1 MAIHSSIFV
10 SGSVGRGGRN
20 QPNDVRTVQTR
31 LNELMG
37 NSRTHLKVDGL
48 SGPKTEG
55 MIANFQKSVLKFQ
68 WPDSRVDPNGKTI
81 AALNNPSSATIWR
94 STPPAPGGGG
104 TRKTIHL
111 HFRSISL
118 TSVSFDA
125 QYSGAVKVFGQ
136 YNIDVRMKSGKSEWL
151 SEADREKFKRVDTSC
166 VIGQDEWS
174 ALQKLLNDVPS
185 LEICVFFVGQL
196 WDPKEKPGREMFLG
210 CGAHRPGSP
219 ACVVAANGSK
229 YDMAHEV
236 GHVLGL
242 GHDST
247 MGNLMHPTQAS
258 YPKLPVLTPAQLETV
273 RKSPLCR

>member
-1 MAIHSSIFV
+1 MAIHSSIYI
-10 SGSVGRGGRN
+10 SGSVGRGGSN
-20 QPNDVRTVQTR
+20 QAMDVRTVQTR

-37 NSRTHLKVDGL
+37 KSREPLKVDGL
-48 SGPKTEG
+48 CGPKTKG
-55 MIANFQKSVLKFQ
+55 MIADFQESVLKFK

-81 AALNNPSSATIWR
+81 KALNDEKSETIWR
-94 STPPAPGGGG
+94 STPPAGGKGG
-104 TRKTIHL
+104 TRKALHL
-111 HFRSISL
+111 HFRSLSL
-118 TSVSFDA
+118 TSVSFDT
-125 QYSGAVKVFGQ
+125 QYNAAIQVFGQ
-136 YNIDVRMKSGKSEWL
+136 YNIDVRMKSGKSVWL
-151 SEADREKFKRVDTSC
+151 SEADRKKFKRVDTSC
-166 VIGQDEWS
+166 VAGKDEWS

-185 LEICVFFVGQL
+185 SDICVFFVGQL
-196 WDPKEKPGREMFLG
+196 WDPKEKPGSEMFLG

-247 MGNLMHPTQAS
+247 SGNLMHPTQAS
-258 YPKLPVLTPAQLETV
+258 YPKLPVLTVGQLATV